1 MVRKQSVY
9 CILSVEI
16 VIRNSFTRL
25 GWGKLFILIFFPYS
39 ISLSVQVK
47 DANLLLSNL
56 STREVDNI
64 LIE

>member
-1 MVRKQSVY
+1 MGIGHTSPR
-9 CILSVEI
+9 LRTAI

-25 GWGKLFILIFFPYS
+25 AWGKVLILIVFPYS

-47 DANLLLSNL
+47 DANQLLGCL

-64 LIE
+64 LIG